1 MLVRNYKRLFI
12 SCALTLLLGGCAS
25 GAQSPGGEIQSPEPA
40 RSVAAQETEL
50 PSAHSGAAGEKPS
63 APAEAAV
70 LAAREQALADMDSAQ
85 IDRLN
90 RVIREANLWWEHQYL
105 YNNIFEKLSDPDSL
119 YWNYFDQTGEIQI
132 GWAVD
137 GGLDMASVCREEGL
151 TEEAFYSK
159 YASRVVDANP
169 CDAEDF
175 AAILDG
181 FLAAGGSEDLAAALE
196 SLREEILLARDLR
209 SMEHANNAYKALH
222 DLDYFLLRYGP
233 ADVGPYVTD
242 DSTVSTYYGTL
253 SVYA

>member
-40 RSVAAQETEL
+40 RSVVAQETEL

-85 IDRLN
+85 IERLN
-90 RVIREANLWWEHQYL
+90 QVIREANLWWEHQYL

-137 GGLDMASVCREEGL
+137 GGLDMASVCREEGFPCQL
-151 TEEAFYSK
+151 FHH
-159 YASRVVDANP
+159 SRRS
-169 CDAEDF
+169 F
-175 AAILDG
+175 
-181 FLAAGGSEDLAAALE
+181 FLGKQL
-196 SLREEILLARDLR
+196 
-209 SMEHANNAYKALH
+209 
-222 DLDYFLLRYGP
+222 
-233 ADVGPYVTD
+233 
-242 DSTVSTYYGTL
+242 
-253 SVYA
+253 